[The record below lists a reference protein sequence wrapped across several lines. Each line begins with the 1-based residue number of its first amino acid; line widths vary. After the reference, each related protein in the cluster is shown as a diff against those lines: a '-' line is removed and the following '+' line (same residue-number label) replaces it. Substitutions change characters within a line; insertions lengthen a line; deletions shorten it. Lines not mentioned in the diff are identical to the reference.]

1 MVKTIEEMKNELGG
15 RPKSKEKKVRVSTYL
30 NKNDLVLLQNL
41 SSSNNESLSYFIRK
55 TLLKYITIR
64 MNEDLS
70 NWKNFML

>member
-70 NWKNFML
+70 N